1 MINQIQSN
9 QIPSGRRQFR
19 SSRLLLSLAIAA
31 MLPGCASFADLGSN
45 QHIAIPKST
54 QDTTSLP
61 AEHGHWPAADWAAQF
76 GDPQLSALIA
86 EALKQSP
93 TLAQASAR
101 VAAAAAFTETARA
114 NTQAKVS
121 GDYTLSRQQYSSSAL
136 VPPPYA
142 GSWQTENKA
151 VVSASYELDVWGKNS
166 SALQS
171 SISKLR
177 ASEAEQ
183 EKVKLTLS
191 AAIARSY
198 NELARLYALRD
209 LAGTEL
215 EQRQQLRLL
224 TDKRAASGLDTE
236 VEQQGTRKNLASSQA
251 SLTALDGQ
259 ILDVRY
265 QLAALLGAAPDRGL
279 QIARPSMGAGDTVAL
294 PDNLPADL
302 VSRRP
307 DIVVAR
313 WNVDAS
319 TRDIKVAKA
328 DFYPD
333 INLTAAIGLDAFGF
347 GRFLNAASRTV
358 SAAPAVH
365 LPIFDG
371 GALRAQLKGRYA
383 DFDYAVANYNQ
394 TLVSALSEVA
404 VQLAK
409 VRSTDAQ
416 LADAQAASNA
426 ATRTYQLTGIQ
437 YKAGLTT
444 QLNVVQA
451 RINALASEQNVTG
464 LRMNRRDQQIAL
476 AAALGGGFVDASGS
490 VSNNATASQAASRPA
505 APASSDQPGQFAA
518 K

>member
-1 MINQIQSN
+1 MNNQIKPN
-9 QIPSGRRQFR
+9 HRQFHVGK
-19 SSRLLLSLAIAA
+19 LLLSLAVAA
-31 MLPGCASFADLGSN
+31 ALPGCASFADLGSN
-45 QHIAIPKST
+45 QHIAATHST
-54 QDTTSLP
+54 QDATSLP
-61 AEHGHWPAADWAAQF
+61 SEHGHWPAADWAAQF
-76 GDPQLSALIA
+76 GDTQLSALIA
-86 EALKQSP
+86 EALQQSP
-93 TLAQASAR
+93 TLGQARAR
-101 VAAAAAFTETARA
+101 VAAASAFTETARS
-114 NTQAKVS
+114 NTQAKV
-121 GDYTLSRQQYSSSAL
+121 GADYTMSRQQYSSSAL

-171 SISKLR
+171 SVSKLR

-215 EQRQQLRLL
+215 EQRQQLRQL

-236 VEQQGTRKNLASSQA
+236 VEQQGTRKNLAGSKA
-251 SLTALDGQ
+251 SITALDGQ

-265 QLAALLGAAPDRGL
+265 QLAALLGAGPDRGL
-279 QIARPSMGAGDTVAL
+279 KITRPAMGAGDTVAL

-313 WNVDAS
+313 WNVDA
-319 TRDIKVAKA
+319 TTNDIKVAKA

-383 DFDYAVANYNQ
+383 DFDYAVASYNQ

-404 VQLAK
+404 VQLAN

-416 LADAQAASNA
+416 LADAQAASDA
-426 ATRTYQLTGIQ
+426 ASRTYQLAGIQ

-444 QLNVVQA
+444 LLNVYQT
-451 RINALASEQNVTG
+451 RISALASEQNVTN

-476 AAALGGGFVDASGS
+476 SAALGGGFVDTSGS
-490 VSNNATASQAASRPA
+490 VSNNATASQAARRPA
-505 APASSDQPGQFAA
+505 VAA
-518 K
+518 Q